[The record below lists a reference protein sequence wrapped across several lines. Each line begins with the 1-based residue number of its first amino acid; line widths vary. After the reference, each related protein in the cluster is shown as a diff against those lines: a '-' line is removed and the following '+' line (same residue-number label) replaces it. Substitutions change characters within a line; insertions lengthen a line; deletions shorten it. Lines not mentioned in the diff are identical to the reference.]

1 METDLLILV
10 VTLTTRQGSVIMMTR
25 KRWLRA
31 RCDRDGFPIGRFEP
45 RRKRSSVC
53 PNKDECVPLESDDC
67 FFFLILKITLDFY
80 KLNVTNC
87 LMSYLTSMAIPNP
100 IGFWDRQ
107 QHASMHIYPLLLP
120 RLLPNF

>member
-53 PNKDECVPLESDDC
+53 PNKEECVPLESDEFVSC
-67 FFFLILKITLDFY
+67 FENHSLFLQTKCDLHGHWKPIWFLASSTTCLQAHLSVAPSNDTSN
-80 KLNVTNC
+80 L
-87 LMSYLTSMAIPNP
+87 LMS
-100 IGFWDRQ
+100 F
-107 QHASMHIYPLLLP
+107 
-120 RLLPNF
+120 